1 MAACGES
8 FTVAVTEDGE
18 LLAFGFGYHGQL
30 GLGAALH
37 QQQPARAGGP
47 ELFANQRIRLA
58 AAGSW
63 HLAVVAED
71 GAVYTCGRGDCGQLG
86 LGDGQPRRRLTRVPQ
101 ALFAGSRVVMVSC
114 GGVHTMAVTAVG
126 HAGTCGYNKY
136 GQLGVGDTA
145 NRLGFTR
152 VDAGQLGGARIVMA
166 ECGVYHSLVV
176 SAEGGVWIFGAGRFG
191 RLGHNDEQDRLVPTL
206 LAAEVFKGS
215 KIVTVAA
222 GGFHTMAVGVNGA
235 LWAWGQ
241 GFSGQLGLGDTNDRL
256 VPTLVGAEEVFGG
269 SQVRTISCG
278 GVHTLAVKEA
288 GELWAWGQG
297 AQGRLGLN
305 DGQDR
310 LVPTRV
316 DPQHF
321 AHAPI
326 SAVAAGF
333 DHSAAVTAG
342 GALYTWGQGE
352 AQPTGSQVPGGLGH
366 VDLAN
371 RLVPTLV
378 PRQLLGG
385 ARVGRCHGLLEELAL
400 AFAMGTHE
408 RLGAGSAAAG
418 GVGGRRRSRR
428 AQGKAPAA
436 MREEEGCLYL
446 MMPADLVKRVVEA
459 CGWRAEGELGEGVV
473 RLMGGRRT
481 RVEV

>member
-1 MAACGES
+1 M
-8 FTVAVTEDGE
+8 
-18 LLAFGFGYHGQL
+18 FG
-30 GLGAALH
+30 
-37 QQQPARAGGP
+37 
-47 ELFANQRIRLA
+47 NQRIRLA
-58 AAGSW
+58 AAGFC

-71 GAVYTCGRGDCGQLG
+71 GAVYTCGHGDYGRLG
-86 LGDGQPRRRLTRVPQ
+86 LGAEQPRRRLTRVPQ

-114 GGVHTMAVTAVG
+114 GFTHTMAVTAVG
-126 HAGTCGYNKY
+126 HAWTCGRNGH

-166 ECGVYHSLVV
+166 ECGSFHSVVV
-176 SAEGGVWIFGAGRFG
+176 SAEGRVLTFGCGDSG
-191 RLGHNDEQDRLVPTL
+191 RLGLNDEQDRLVPTL

-235 LWAWGQ
+235 LWAWGW
-241 GFSGQLGLGDTNDRL
+241 GSSGQLGLGDTNNRL
-256 VPTLVGAEEVFGG
+256 VPTLVGTEEVFGG

-278 GVHTLAVKEA
+278 DVHTLAVTEA
-288 GELWAWGQG
+288 GELWVWGEG

-305 DGQDR
+305 DGQRR

-326 SAVAAGF
+326 SAVAAG
-333 DHSAAVTAG
+333 DYHSAAVTAG

-473 RLMGGRRT
+473 RLRGGRRT
-481 RVEV
+481 SGEI

>member
-1 MAACGES
+1 M
-8 FTVAVTEDGE
+8 
-18 LLAFGFGYHGQL
+18 
-30 GLGAALH
+30 
-37 QQQPARAGGP
+37 
-47 ELFANQRIRLA
+47 
-58 AAGSW
+58 
-63 HLAVVAED
+63 
-71 GAVYTCGRGDCGQLG
+71 
-86 LGDGQPRRRLTRVPQ
+86 
-101 ALFAGSRVVMVSC
+101 
-114 GGVHTMAVTAVG
+114 
-126 HAGTCGYNKY
+126 
-136 GQLGVGDTA
+136 
-145 NRLGFTR
+145 
-152 VDAGQLGGARIVMA
+152 
-166 ECGVYHSLVV
+166 
-176 SAEGGVWIFGAGRFG
+176 
-191 RLGHNDEQDRLVPTL
+191 
-206 LAAEVFKGS
+206 
-215 KIVTVAA
+215 
-222 GGFHTMAVGVNGA
+222 
-235 LWAWGQ
+235 
-241 GFSGQLGLGDTNDRL
+241 
-256 VPTLVGAEEVFGG
+256 FGG

-278 GVHTLAVKEA
+278 GVHTLAVTEA

-305 DGQDR
+305 DGQPR

-326 SAVAAGF
+326 STVAAGYS
-333 DHSAAVTAG
+333 HSAAVTSG

-352 AQPTGSQVPGGLGH
+352 AWPTGSQVPGGLGH

-459 CGWRAEGELGEGVV
+459 CGWRADGELGEGVV

-481 RVEV
+481 SGEI

>member
-1 MAACGES
+1 MAACGDD

-18 LLAFGFGYHGQL
+18 LFACGQGDQGQL

-58 AAGSW
+58 AAGSY

-71 GAVYTCGRGDCGQLG
+71 GAVYTCGEGDRGQLG

-126 HAGTCGYNKY
+126 HAWTCGCNDN

-166 ECGVYHSLVV
+166 ACGLFHSVVV
-176 SAEGGVWIFGAGRFG
+176 SAEGGVWTFGCGDYG
-191 RLGHNDEQDRLVPTL
+191 GLGLNDEQHRLVPTL

-222 GGFHTMAVGVNGA
+222 GALHTMALGVNGR
-235 LWAWGQ
+235 LWAWG
-241 GFSGQLGLGDTNDRL
+241 SGYHGKLGLGDTNNRL

-269 SQVRTISCG
+269 SQVRTIACG
-278 GVHTLAVKEA
+278 NVHTLAVTEA
-288 GELWAWGQG
+288 GELWAWGRG

-326 SAVAAGF
+326 SAVAAGSN
-333 DHSAAVTAG
+333 HSAAVTAG

-352 AQPTGSQVPGGLGH
+352 AEPTGSQVPGGLGH

-481 RVEV
+481 SGEI

>member
-1 MAACGES
+1 MAVCGRD

-18 LLAFGFGYHGQL
+18 LFACGQGDQGQL
-30 GLGAALH
+30 GLGAVLH

-58 AAGSW
+58 AAGCC

-71 GAVYTCGRGDCGQLG
+71 GAVYTCGRGDYGQLG

-114 GGVHTMAVTAVG
+114 GGWHTMAVTAVG
-126 HAGTCGYNKY
+126 HAWTCGYNDF

-166 ECGVYHSLVV
+166 ACGWWHSVMV
-176 SAEGGVWIFGAGRFG
+176 SAEGGVCTFGYGRG
-191 RLGHNDEQDRLVPTL
+191 LGLNDEQDRLVPTL

-222 GGFHTMAVGVNGA
+222 GCAYTMAVGVDGA
-235 LWAWGQ
+235 LWAWGW
-241 GFSGQLGLGDTNDRL
+241 GSSGQLGLGDTNDRL

-278 GVHTLAVKEA
+278 GVHTLAVTEA

-326 SAVAAGF
+326 SAVAAGSN
-333 DHSAAVTAG
+333 HSAAVTAG

-352 AQPTGSQVPGGLGH
+352 AEPTGSQVPGGLGH

-481 RVEV
+481 SGEI